1 MQTES
6 TTELVELDRDECLRL
21 LASTEVGRLAVNVP
35 GWPPVIRPATYVFD
49 ERTRSVVFR
58 SARGSKLTALL
69 LSDRATF

>member
-1 MQTES
+1 
-6 TTELVELDRDECLRL
+6 
-21 LASTEVGRLAVNVP
+21 
-35 GWPPVIRPATYVFD
+35 VIRPATYVFD